1 MPATVRSAPGKGEGV
16 KRPNHLTIS
25 VLLILATF
33 VTGCGTESQEDMLA
47 LEDVN
52 ILMIVI
58 DTLGTGHL
66 GAWTPGLDTSPNID
80 ALAAGGVRFSRALS
94 TAPWTQPAVASLMT
108 GFTPSRHGVL
118 HLFDKLP
125 DNHQTLAEALR
136 SRGFKTAGVVSHF
149 LINREQGFGQG
160 FEVYTDA
167 SVKGNQVSSP
177 KVTRTAISE
186 LRRLKDEKFFLFV
199 HYFDPHSEYLHHPQY
214 DRTSS
219 YQGPAHNWD
228 RDILSLREKRHGM
241 TSLDID
247 FLRGLYREE
256 IAFTDHHLGLLM
268 AQLESLG
275 LDDNTLVILTADH
288 GEEFMEHGWIG
299 HTRFLYDSLLHVPL
313 VFSLPGK
320 LEPRTVAEPVS
331 LNDLMPTLLTLTSR
345 SEGET
350 KGDGRSL
357 HHFLTG
363 AEGAGEHP
371 LFSEVSFLAPPK
383 ERGTIIAEKE
393 AFMAAVTSGDWKLIH
408 DLDQQVWSLFD
419 RSSDPGEMDD
429 LFHEN
434 HPRVHQ
440 LQPLLMEWEKGKV
453 ETWGRNFEGIKQMSE
468 EDRKRLRSLG
478 YVR

>member
-1 MPATVRSAPGKGEGV
+1 M
-16 KRPNHLTIS
+16 
-25 VLLILATF
+25 LILPALLS
-33 VTGCGTESQEDMLA
+33 GCGTETGEDLFA
-47 LEDVN
+47 LQDVN
-52 ILMIVI
+52 VLMIVI

-80 ALAAGGVRFSRALS
+80 ALAAGGIRFTRAGS

-108 GFTPSRHGVL
+108 GLTPSRHGVL

-125 DNHQTLAEALR
+125 EDHLTMAEAMAK
-136 SRGFKTAGVVSHF
+136 RGYETAGVVSHF

-160 FEVYTDA
+160 FGVYTDA
-167 SVKGNQVSSP
+167 SVKGNEVSSP

-214 DRTSS
+214 DRTSR
-219 YQGPAHNWD
+219 YQGPAQNWD
-228 RDILSLREKRHGM
+228 RDILSLREKRQGM
-241 TSLDID
+241 NSQDID

-256 IAFTDHHLGLLM
+256 ISFTDHHLGLLM

-299 HTRFLYDSLLHVPL
+299 HTRFLYDTLLHVPL

-320 LEPRTVAEPVS
+320 LEPRTVDEPVS
-331 LNDLMPTLLTLTSR
+331 LNDLMPTLLALTSR
-345 SEGET
+345 AAGENN
-350 KGDGRSL
+350 GDGRSL
-357 HHFLTG
+357 LQFL
-363 AEGAGEHP
+363 AGEKGTGDQP
-371 LFSEVSFLAPPK
+371 LFAEVSFLAPPK

-393 AFMAAVTSGDWKLIH
+393 AFMAAVTMGDWKLIH
-408 DLDQQVWSLFD
+408 DLDRQAWSLFD
-419 RSSDPGEMDD
+419 RSTDPLEMND
-429 LFHEN
+429 LFNNN
-434 HPRVHQ
+434 HPRVNQ
-440 LQPLLMEWEKGKV
+440 LQPLLVEWEKGKV